1 MRYFFVSYAH
11 PEGFGNLCITGNQFP
26 AQQYIREQVSQQ
38 MNTNQIIVISIY
50 EFRNREDYE
59 AFQAAD

>member
-11 PEGFGNLCITGNQFP
+11 PIGYGNICLTGNMFPSQQF
-26 AQQYIREQVSQQ
+26 IREQISQQ
-38 MNTNQIIVISIY
+38 MDTQQIVVLSIF
-50 EFRNREDYE
+50 EFKDQQDYQ

>member
-11 PEGFGNLCITGNQFP
+11 PEGFGNLCITGNRFP
-26 AQQYIREQVSQQ
+26 AQQYIRDQISQQ
-38 MNTNQIIVISIY
+38 MNTTQIIVISVF

-59 AFQAAD
+59 AFQAVD

>member
-11 PEGFGNLCITGNQFP
+11 PEGFGNLCITGNMFP
-26 AQQYIREQVSQQ
+26 AQQYIRDQISQQ
-38 MNTNQIIVISIY
+38 MNTNQIIVISIF

-59 AFQAAD
+59 AFQATE

>member
-11 PEGFGNLCITGNQFP
+11 PEGFGNLCITGNRFP
-26 AQQYIREQVSQQ
+26 AQQYIRDQISQQ
-38 MNTNQIIVISIY
+38 MNTNQIIVISVF

-59 AFQAAD
+59 AFQATE